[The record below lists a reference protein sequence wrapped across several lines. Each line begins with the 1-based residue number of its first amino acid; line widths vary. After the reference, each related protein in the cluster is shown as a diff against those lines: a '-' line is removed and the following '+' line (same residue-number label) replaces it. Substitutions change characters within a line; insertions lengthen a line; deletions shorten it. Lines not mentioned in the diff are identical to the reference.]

1 MNTLTNEEK
10 LKKIIVLT
18 ELHDITAYE
27 IAKNTTITEA
37 GVGRI
42 LNKVSK
48 KPHTNTVNSIYNYVI
63 KYEKKD
69 INYTTEEEKLP
80 VVNEKSPPNYN
91 SILIK
96 LKKLIKEL
104 EEIED
109 PDLHDL
115 KNLKDAYDFRSSLTS
130 ASE

>member
-10 LKKIIVLT
+10 LKKIIILT

-27 IAKNTTITEA
+27 IAKNTTISEA
-37 GVGRI
+37 GVGKI

-69 INYTTEEEKLP
+69 VNYTTEEEKLP
-80 VVNEKSPPNYN
+80 VVNEKSQPNYN
-91 SILIK
+91 PILLK
-96 LKKLIKEL
+96 LNKLIKEM
-104 EEIED
+104 EAIED

-115 KNLKDAYDFRSSLTS
+115 KNLKDAYDFRTTLIDG
-130 ASE
+130 SE